1 MKKLLALTAVALIGP
16 SSAYTLHEWGTFT
29 SVSGSDG
36 VLLAGLNREEE
47 LLPRFVHAHDG
58 MMNTGPMG
66 YGGKGF
72 FVHRPLKKVT
82 IKMETP
88 IIYFYSDEPFK
99 ASVEV
104 GFNGGSINQWYPQ
117 RSGGETVPKIVK
129 PNPVPTDAQF
139 KDAGGIDFSTSFN
152 GQIKW
157 DVDVLAPDAS
167 RGLSFKNGETLNWLR
182 PRNSKANVLKIGEEY
197 EDYLFYRGVGNFE
210 LPVTFRVDPFE
221 TLHIENTGKEALPF
235 LFVQEVTPDRKI
247 RFHSFSD
254 GLPAGSSLSISEK
267 DLHTTD
273 AKWRRLVYDEMV
285 QGLLSTGLTAEEA
298 HGMVQTWW
306 HSYFEQPGLRVFWVV
321 PIDKTNEILPLTV
334 SPAPEKTVRVLV
346 GRSEVLR
353 PRFEQQLVEAYKVR
367 KEKKKS
373 AAWASNMFHRYG
385 LAFQERVQTLSG
397 EKIAKK

>member
-1 MKKLLALTAVALIGP
+1 
-16 SSAYTLHEWGTFT
+16 
-29 SVSGSDG
+29 
-36 VLLAGLNREEE
+36 
-47 LLPRFVHAHDG
+47 
-58 MMNTGPMG
+58 
-66 YGGKGF
+66 
-72 FVHRPLKKVT
+72 
-82 IKMETP
+82 
-88 IIYFYSDEPFK
+88 
-99 ASVEV
+99 
-104 GFNGGSINQWYPQ
+104 
-117 RSGGETVPKIVK
+117 
-129 PNPVPTDAQF
+129 
-139 KDAGGIDFSTSFN
+139 
-152 GQIKW
+152 
-157 DVDVLAPDAS
+157 
-167 RGLSFKNGETLNWLR
+167 
-182 PRNSKANVLKIGEEY
+182 
-197 EDYLFYRGVGNFE
+197 
-210 LPVTFRVDPFE
+210 
-221 TLHIENTGKEALPF
+221 
-235 LFVQEVTPDRKI
+235 
-247 RFHSFSD
+247 
-254 GLPAGSSLSISEK
+254 LSIPEK